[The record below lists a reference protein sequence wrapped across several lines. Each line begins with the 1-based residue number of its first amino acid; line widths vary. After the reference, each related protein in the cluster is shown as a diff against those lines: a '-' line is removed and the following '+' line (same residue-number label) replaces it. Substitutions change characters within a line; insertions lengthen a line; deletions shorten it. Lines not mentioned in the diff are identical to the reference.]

1 VMAANNDGFWN
12 RDGIRIPLQII
23 PPFWQTTWFRILAVV
38 FLSLLFYCFYRYR
51 IYLIRKREGE
61 KTEIN
66 KRIAELRLSA
76 LRTQMN
82 PHFIFNSISS
92 IQNLISLE
100 KKDDSMDYIGKF
112 SRLIRLILHQAE
124 NNSIVLSEEVDLL
137 RLYLEMET
145 LRFEKSFSYHVE
157 VDPKLEEREPEIP
170 TMIIQPIVENAVV
183 HGLLNK
189 SKKGNLTINFT
200 LKEEFVQCIVEDDGV
215 GRRAAEEIKKGK
227 LFQHNSVATRVTG
240 ERLQILNKVFEM
252 PTSIQTIDLTDEA
265 GNPSGTRVIIDLP
278 IIEN

>member
-1 VMAANNDGFWN
+1 MASNNDGIWN
-12 RDGIRIPLQII
+12 REGLKIPLII
-23 PPFWQTTWFRILAVV
+23 VPPFWKTTWFRITIIAA
-38 FLSLLFYCFYRYR
+38 LSLLVYAIYRYR
-51 IYLIRKREGE
+51 IHLIRMREGE

-100 KKDDSMDYIGKF
+100 KKDDSLDYIGKF

-124 NNSIVLSEEVDLL
+124 NNSIALSEEVDLL
-137 RLYLEMET
+137 QLYLEMET
-145 LRFEKSFSYHVE
+145 LRFEKSFTSNIE
-157 VDPKLEEREPEIP
+157 VDPRLLEHDPEIP
-170 TMIIQPIVENAVV
+170 TMIIQPIVENAIV

-189 SKKGNLTINFT
+189 DKKGLLIIRFI
-200 LKEEFVQCIVEDDGV
+200 LKDEFVQCIVEDNGI
-215 GRRAAEEIKKGK
+215 GRKAAEEIKKGK

-252 PTSIQTIDLTDEA
+252 PTSIETIDLSDEE
-265 GNPSGTRVIIDLP
+265 GNPNGTRVIIDLP
-278 IIEN
+278 MIEN